1 MKLFNLMFITNDPE
15 LALHASKAGVSR
27 VFVDLEYK
35 GKDLRQGH
43 LDTVKSKHTVQDVV
57 NIKEVLKNQAS
68 EVLVRINPLDD
79 NTADE
84 IEQVISAVA
93 DIVMLPMFHTSDDV
107 EKVSAIIN
115 KRAKFIPLVETKGA
129 LDEIESIFRCDGV
142 DEVFVGLNDL
152 HLDQGMDFIF
162 RPLAEGQLEVLKPLS
177 ERYSKS
183 FGFGGIAR
191 IGEGLLPA
199 EDILMQHVRLGSSS
213 VILSRTFHRKADSV
227 EELEEDMSLEQ
238 EIRKILVK
246 RSDYL
251 KMDTRH
257 ILDSKKYFF
266 DKVEVLMG
274 GANV

>member
-1 MKLFNLMFITNDPE
+1 MFITNDPE
-15 LALHASKAGVSR
+15 LALHASQGGVSR

-43 LDTVKSKHTVQDVV
+43 LDTVKNKHTVQDVAKV
-57 NIKEVLKNQAS
+57 KDALRNESS

-84 IEQVISAVA
+84 IDQVISAGA
-93 DIVMLPMFHTSDDV
+93 DIIMLPMFHTSDEV
-107 EKVSAIIN
+107 EDVSAIIDG
-115 KRAKFIPLVETKGA
+115 RVKFIPLVETKSA
-129 LDEIESIFRCDGV
+129 LDEVEDIFRCDGV

-162 RPLAEGQLEVLKPLS
+162 RPLAEGQLEVLKSLS

-213 VILSRTFHRKADSV
+213 VILSRTFHRKAESV
-227 EELEEDMSLEQ
+227 DKLEEDMSLEQ
-238 EIRKILVK
+238 EICKILDK
-246 RSDYL
+246 RSHYL
-251 KMDTRH
+251 KMDSEY
-257 ILDSKKYFF
+257 ILDSKKYFY
-266 DKVEVLMG
+266 DKVEGLMRD
-274 GANV
+274 ANV